1 MSNSRISGLYRLS
14 VNDRIGELVK
24 RGFLSRDAAKALL
37 EGAPLLPLGTA
48 DRMAENVIGVFGL
61 PFGIAPNFLVN
72 DKDYVVPMV
81 VEEPSIIAG
90 VSGAARIF
98 RNSGGFVATSSD
110 PILIGQIQIVGVRDP
125 DRAVQ
130 SLFSVQDELIALAN
144 SLQPNLEKRGG
155 GAREIEFYKYRLPD
169 GDWTV
174 VLHLLVDTRDAM
186 GANIV
191 NAMCEG
197 LAARVEEVCSGN
209 VVLRILSNLADKS
222 LVKVKATIALASL
235 GSDGHSAEFV
245 RDGIVLATDF
255 ANTDPYRAATHN
267 KGIMN
272 GVDALAIATGNDWRA
287 IEAGAHAFAVKEGAY
302 RSLTSWSVE
311 SNGDLTGELT
321 MPLKV
326 GIVGGSLSSNP
337 GARTGLAIAGVSSA
351 TELAR
356 LMAATGL
363 AQNFAALRALV
374 THGIQKGHMSLHAR
388 SVAAAAGIPD
398 DQFDNVVAGMIESG
412 DVKTWKAE
420 ELASSAT
427 PDGMPDEPLT
437 GNAAIGE
444 ACAKVILL
452 GEHAAV
458 YDRHVL
464 ALPIAAAVTAQI
476 AERESGIRLSI
487 PQWGIHDDWSDRN
500 RKPGGA
506 SIVIDLI
513 MLQLGLTNRGFDI
526 RVSSRVPIGMGL
538 GSSAAF
544 AVAVIRALDQLLGL
558 KQTELEIDRLAF
570 RCEGLT
576 HGTPSGI
583 DNNIATFG
591 EPVLY
596 SRGSSG
602 RTIPVSLVEI
612 PPLVIASSGIKG
624 DTREMVAGVRSRYEQ
639 NEALYTT
646 IFDEI
651 GELSVAGATALR
663 EADYAYLGSMMNVC
677 QGFLNAIEV
686 STPELEKMIHIA
698 RSAGAIG
705 AKLTGAG
712 GGGSIVA
719 LCPGKVNEVSEALG
733 LAGYEIIRMAA
744 DGDQRD

>member
-1 MSNSRISGLYRLS
+1 MSNSRVSGLYRMS
-14 VNDRIGELVK
+14 VEDRIGMLVK
-24 RGFLSRDAAKALL
+24 RGFLNRDDARYLL
-37 EGAPLLPLGTA
+37 DGTPLLPRSTA
-48 DRMAENVIGVFGL
+48 DRMAENVVGVFGL

-72 DKDYVVPMV
+72 DKDYIVPMV

-98 RNSGGFVATSSD
+98 RDSGGIVATSTD
-110 PILIGQIQIVGVRDP
+110 PVLIGQVQIVGIRDP
-125 DRAVQ
+125 DKAVQ
-130 SLFSVQDELIALAN
+130 SLFSSQDELIAFAN
-144 SLQPNLEKRGG
+144 SLQPNLEERGG

-191 NAMCEG
+191 NTMCEG
-197 LAARVEEVCSGN
+197 LAPKVEDICGGN

-222 LVKVKATIALASL
+222 LVRARTTIALASL
-235 GSDGHSAEFV
+235 GNGDYSAEFV

-255 ANTDPYRAATHN
+255 ANTDRYRAATHN

-287 IEAGAHAFAVKEGAY
+287 IEAGAHAFAARDGAY
-302 RSLTSWSVE
+302 RPLTSWSVE

-337 GARTGLAIAGVSSA
+337 GARIGLAITGVSSA

-374 THGIQKGHMSLHAR
+374 SHGIQKGHMRLHAR
-388 SVAAAAGIPD
+388 SVAAAAGVPD
-398 DQFDNVVAGMIESG
+398 DQFDQVVAGMIESG
-412 DVKTWKAE
+412 DVKTWKAQ
-420 ELASSAT
+420 ELAVIPAAGNV
-427 PDGMPDEPLT
+427 PDAPLT
-437 GNAAIGE
+437 GNVATGE

-464 ALPIAAAVTAQI
+464 ALPIKAAVTAQI
-476 AERESGIRLSI
+476 AERASGVTLSI
-487 PQWGIHDDWSDRN
+487 PQWDISDDWSKPD

-506 SIVIDLI
+506 STVVDLI
-513 MLQLGLTNRGFDI
+513 MLQLGLTGRGFDI
-526 RVSSRVPIGMGL
+526 RVTSRVPLGMGL

-544 AVAVIRALDQLLGL
+544 AVAVIRAFDQLLGL
-558 KQTELEIDRLAF
+558 EKTELEINRLAF

-591 EPVLY
+591 EPVLF
-596 SRGSSG
+596 SKSG
-602 RTIPVSLVEI
+602 GTRTQPVQLVEL
-612 PPLVIASSGIKG
+612 PPLVIATSHIRGVTK
-624 DTREMVAGVRSRYEQ
+624 DMVAGVRARYEK

-651 GELSVAGATALR
+651 NELSVAGAAALR
-663 EADYAYLGSMMNVC
+663 DADYAYLGSIMNVC

-698 RSAGAIG
+698 RDAGAIG

-719 LCPGKVNEVSEALG
+719 LCPGKVSEVADALER
-733 LAGYEIIRMAA
+733 AGYEIIRMTAS
-744 DGDQRD
+744 RD